1 MHRFDGSIPT
11 NSRCHWLDFILVGQL
26 NALIILLI
34 DGACIHLIL
43 LSLAVVTLISCV
55 YDICIEVVCGLV
67 LSLFRLFSNLSIA
80 LDTLGSSTH

>member
-1 MHRFDGSIPT
+1 MHRFDGSIPAYC
-11 NSRCHWLDFILVGQL
+11 RCHWLDFILVGQL

-55 YDICIEVVCGLV
+55 YDISVEIVCGLV